1 MTFDNGI
8 DIFSEGE
15 KVISENAKKIRSSWV
30 DKYRPQKIEDL
41 VIDENT
47 RKMFLSM
54 IEKKDISN
62 MSLFGSPGIGKST
75 IAMLLARLVNAEVCF
90 IPCGTDGT
98 VDTVRNRIIPFCE
111 SASSGRIKCVILDEF
126 DSASGSSASTNG
138 MQKALRSLMEM
149 YTDVRFIITCNYPKK
164 IIEPIFSRC
173 PKVHIGYTLKDVAC
187 RLKYIWEQEGIE
199 FDKETA
205 REFCLKIVSKTFP
218 DIRETIRI
226 AEMFCS
232 TGKLVMSENSQYS
245 TSDSSLDEFIQS
257 LFKTSKDKTLNEL
270 KQHVLANTTL
280 FNGDFELFA
289 SYIGN
294 YSVKHNYSAS
304 FIAKIC
310 DYAYRM
316 SQVSDPSL
324 QMIGILIEIKNYKEY
339 ILE

>member
-47 RKMFLSM
+47 RNMFLSM
-54 IEKKDISN
+54 VEKNDISN

-187 RLKYIWEQEGIE
+187 RFGY
-199 FDKETA
+199 
-205 REFCLKIVSKTFP
+205 
-218 DIRETIRI
+218 IREQR
-226 AEMFCS
+226 
-232 TGKLVMSENSQYS
+232 
-245 TSDSSLDEFIQS
+245 
-257 LFKTSKDKTLNEL
+257 
-270 KQHVLANTTL
+270 
-280 FNGDFELFA
+280 
-289 SYIGN
+289 
-294 YSVKHNYSAS
+294 
-304 FIAKIC
+304 
-310 DYAYRM
+310 
-316 SQVSDPSL
+316 
-324 QMIGILIEIKNYKEY
+324 GI
-339 ILE
+339 

>member
-1 MTFDNGI
+1 MTDGI
-8 DIFSEGE
+8 DIFSETE
-15 KVISENAKKIRSSWV
+15 KTASANAKKVAFSWV
-30 DKYRPQKIEDL
+30 DKYDPKTLADL
-41 VIDENT
+41 VIEENT
-47 RKMFLSM
+47 RKMFQSM
-54 IEKKDISN
+54 IDKHDISN
-62 MSLFGSPGIGKST
+62 MSLFGSPGIGKTT
-75 IAMLLARLVNAEVCF
+75 IALMLAKLVNAEVCF

-98 VDTVRNRIIPFCE
+98 VDTVRNRIVPFCE

-149 YTDVRFIITCNYPKK
+149 YSDVRFIITCNYPKK

-205 REFCLKIVSKTFP
+205 REFCLKVVAKTFP

-232 TGKLVMSENSQYS
+232 TGKLVMSEDSQFS
-245 TSDSSLDEFIQS
+245 TSTNASDEFIQS
-257 LFKTSKDKTLNEL
+257 LFKSSKEKSLNEL
-270 KQHVLANTTL
+270 KQVVMSNMTL

-289 SYIGN
+289 SSIGN
-294 YSVKHNYSAS
+294 YALKHNYSAS
-304 FIAKIC
+304 FIGKVC
-310 DYAYRM
+310 EYAYRM